1 MMSHR
6 DLIAQVF
13 GPGACGN
20 ALFYDGPGGLRFE
33 MSEGGAPLD
42 QVLTALRKA
51 TEILEFVFCG
61 REVILICLRRHMGT
75 GPFSLRRPL
84 RELALAGIPIPEQ
97 REIWVESVP
106 LDERWDENVEE
117 WNAFVAFEFPMARLQ
132 SLLWCAFAT
141 DFGSFRPNPQCSF
154 YLMDIERCL
163 LAHPYD
169 DRGMDLIGENHELL
183 SQVYFRFNSMLL
195 DHDRATMDKTFKLDH
210 TLFQRTLEGAIEN

>member
-1 MMSHR
+1 MSR
-6 DLIAQVF
+6 RNLIAQAF
-13 GPGACGN
+13 GPGACGD
-20 ALFYDGPGGLRFE
+20 ALFHEAPGGLRFE

-51 TEILEFVFCG
+51 AEILEFVFRG

-84 RELALAGIPIPEQ
+84 RELALAGISIPEQ

-106 LDERWDENVEE
+106 PDDRWDEDVEE
-117 WNAFVAFEFPMARLQ
+117 WDAFVAFEFPMARLQ

-141 DFGSFRPNPQCSF
+141 DFGSFRPNPHCSF
-154 YLMDIERCL
+154 YLMDIERRL

-169 DRGMDLIGENHELL
+169 DRGMDIIGANHELL
-183 SQVYFRFNSMLL
+183 SQVYFRFNAMLL
-195 DHDRATMDKTFKLDH
+195 GHDRATMDKTFKLDG
-210 TLFQRTLEGAIEN
+210 TRFQRMPDGAAEV